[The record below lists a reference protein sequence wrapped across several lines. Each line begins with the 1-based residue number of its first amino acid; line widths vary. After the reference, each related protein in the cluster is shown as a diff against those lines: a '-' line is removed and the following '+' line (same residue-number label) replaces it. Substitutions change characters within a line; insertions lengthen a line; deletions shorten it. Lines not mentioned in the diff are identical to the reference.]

1 MNFSFQNKRLLA
13 KWLTALENKKS
24 DAIEFLFQQSNTLGK
39 AKRIGITGPPGTGK
53 STLVNALAMLLGNQ
67 HLKIAIL
74 AVDPS
79 SPFTKGAILGDR
91 IRMNELNKME
101 NIFVRSIASRGH
113 LGGLSMQ
120 INYMADALDIAG
132 YDFII
137 YETVGTGQS
146 ELEII
151 HHADC
156 VVVVLNPESGDSI
169 QAMKAGLMEIANIF
183 VVNKSDHP
191 NTNQFIHQVEQ
202 ILHLQSLKTETDM
215 EVVRTIATENIG
227 IDNLKKK
234 IENFWDRH
242 TKSGLLEQSRRLRKI
257 EIIKMQIDD
266 LVLQKFWSKD
276 KKEKLQALVE
286 SGTNHN
292 PENIFDLLT
301 K

>member
-24 DAIEFLFQQSNTLGK
+24 EAIEFLFQQSNTLGK

-191 NTNQFIHQVEQ
+191 NTNQFIHQIEQ

-276 KKEKLQALVE
+276 KKEKLQALIE